1 MMNARPDWRE
11 TAFPARFSTLWHKKG
26 PPDEPAAQVK
36 GGNAQGGLR
45 SKTTLAASHFYI
57 AAPHKSQ
64 DIFRYTAK
72 LQRLAAHRALDRKES
87 RA

>member
-1 MMNARPDWRE
+1 M
-11 TAFPARFSTLWHKKG
+11 KKG

-45 SKTTLAASHFYI
+45 SETTLAASHCYI

-64 DIFRYTAK
+64 DIFGECQATAIIRGAQK
-72 LQRLAAHRALDRKES
+72 NRAKARL
-87 RA
+87 